1 MLLGHDSSLIAAD
14 RCCRQ
19 SHRRPDQ
26 VLTHA
31 PAPNQTMNP
40 LTLASFNELA
50 VDTGAAEDSWERS
63 VPVPLP
69 AGGAAFWLPR
79 TLREHPR
86 PSVLCLPGLAGASYR
101 S

>member
-19 SHRRPDQ
+19 SHRRPEQ

-50 VDTGAAEDSWERS
+50 ADTGAAEDSWERS

-86 PSVLCLPGLAGASYR
+86 PSCVRLASQAPAIGPS
-101 S
+101 